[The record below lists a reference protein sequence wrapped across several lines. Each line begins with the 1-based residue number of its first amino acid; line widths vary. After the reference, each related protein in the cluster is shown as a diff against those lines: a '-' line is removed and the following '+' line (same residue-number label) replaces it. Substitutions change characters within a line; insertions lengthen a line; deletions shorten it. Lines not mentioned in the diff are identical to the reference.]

1 MENNLSPR
9 LLSDLEEFRQQAL
22 RCVNDAT
29 FAQNIMNS
37 LQNLKNQLTNAIEY
51 TQENDIATI
60 QTIQIVKTNGRPR
73 YEISKNLIIS
83 LAEHHFTWTQIA
95 NLLGISISTLNR
107 RKKELNIS

>member
-1 MENNLSPR
+1 MQGVFNQNY
-9 LLSDLEEFRQQAL
+9 LE
-22 RCVNDAT
+22 
-29 FAQNIMNS
+29 NIMNS

-51 TQENDIATI
+51 THENDIATI

-107 RKKELNIS
+107 RKKN